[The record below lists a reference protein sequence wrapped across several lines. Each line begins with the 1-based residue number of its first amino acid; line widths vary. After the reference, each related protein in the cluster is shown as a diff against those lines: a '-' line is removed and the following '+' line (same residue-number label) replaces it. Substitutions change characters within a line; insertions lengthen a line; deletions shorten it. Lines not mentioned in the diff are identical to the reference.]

1 MRTKEEVFAILESYK
16 LSMSD
21 SARVVGFLL
30 GKGVIEKGEIV
41 KFSGYGV
48 RKGGELPIITFAEFY
63 EWFESKE
70 EFKVIEGLLNFL
82 QDEQDK
88 ALEADDVKK
97 ADEMAMYLGF
107 LVDALELEY
116 EEVEEDEAKLGDR

>member
-1 MRTKEEVFAILESYK
+1 MLGSYR
-16 LSMSD
+16 LSMGD

-41 KFSGYGV
+41 KFGGYDG
-48 RKGGELPIITFAEFY
+48 RKGGELPIITFDDFY
-63 EWFESKE
+63 EWFESE
-70 EFKVIEGLLNFL
+70 DELKVLEGLLNFL

-88 ALEADDVKK
+88 ALEAGDTEK
-97 ADEMAMYLGF
+97 ANTLATYLGF

-116 EEVEEDEAKLGDR
+116 GEETEDEK

>member
-1 MRTKEEVFAILESYK
+1 MRTKEEVFAMLGSYR
-16 LSMSD
+16 LSMGD

-41 KFSGYGV
+41 KFGGYDG
-48 RKGGELPIITFAEFY
+48 RKGGELPIITFDDFY
-63 EWFESKE
+63 EWFESE
-70 EFKVIEGLLNFL
+70 DELKVLEGLLNFL

-88 ALEADDVKK
+88 ALEAGDTEK
-97 ADEMAMYLGF
+97 ANTLATYLGF

-116 EEVEEDEAKLGDR
+116 GEETEDEK

>member
-1 MRTKEEVFAILESYK
+1 MRTKEEVFAVLGSYR
-16 LSMSD
+16 LSVDD

-41 KFSGYGV
+41 KFGGYDG
-48 RKGGELPIITFAEFY
+48 RKGGELPIITFDDFY
-63 EWFESKE
+63 EWFESE
-70 EFKVIEGLLNFL
+70 DELKVLEGLLNFL

-88 ALEADDVKK
+88 ALEAGDTEK
-97 ADEMAMYLGF
+97 ANTLATYLGF

-116 EEVEEDEAKLGDR
+116 EEENEDEK

>member
-1 MRTKEEVFAILESYK
+1 MRTKEEVFAILESYR

-21 SARVVGFLL
+21 SSRVMGFLL

-41 KFSGYGV
+41 KFGGYDG
-48 RKGGELPIITFAEFY
+48 RKGGELPIITFDDFY
-63 EWFESKE
+63 EWFEADE
-70 EFKVIEGLLNFL
+70 EFKILEGLLNFL

-88 ALEADDVKK
+88 AFLVGDSEK
-97 ADEMAMYLGF
+97 ANTLASYLGF

-116 EEVEEDEAKLGDR
+116 EEETEDEK

>member
-1 MRTKEEVFAILESYK
+1 MRTKEEAFAILESYR

-41 KFSGYGV
+41 KFGGYDG
-48 RKGGELPIITFAEFY
+48 RKGGELPIITFDDFY
-63 EWFESKE
+63 EWFESE
-70 EFKVIEGLLNFL
+70 EELKVLEGLLNFL

-88 ALEADDVKK
+88 ALEANDVEK
-97 ADEMAMYLGF
+97 ADKMALYLGY
-107 LVDALELEY
+107 LVEALELEY
-116 EEVEEDEAKLGDR
+116 EEVRGDEVNDEK

>member
-1 MRTKEEVFAILESYK
+1 MRTKEEVFAVLGSYR
-16 LSMSD
+16 LSMGD

-41 KFSGYGV
+41 KFGGYDG
-48 RKGGELPIITFAEFY
+48 RKGGELPIITFDDFY
-63 EWFESKE
+63 EWFESEDELKTL
-70 EFKVIEGLLNFL
+70 EGLLNFL

-88 ALEADDVKK
+88 ALEAGDTEK
-97 ADEMAMYLGF
+97 ANTLATYIGF

-116 EEVEEDEAKLGDR
+116 EEENEDEK

>member
-1 MRTKEEVFAILESYK
+1 MRTKEEAFAILESYR

-41 KFSGYGV
+41 KFGSYDG
-48 RKGGELPIITFAEFY
+48 RKGGELPIITFDDFY
-63 EWFESKE
+63 EWFEAEE
-70 EFKVIEGLLNFL
+70 EFKILEGLFNFL

-88 ALEADDVKK
+88 ALLVGDSEK
-97 ADEMAMYLGF
+97 ANTLASYLGF

-116 EEVEEDEAKLGDR
+116 EEETEDEK

>member
-1 MRTKEEVFAILESYK
+1 MRTKEEVFAVLESYR

-21 SARVVGFLL
+21 SSRVVGFLL

-41 KFSGYGV
+41 KFGGYDG
-48 RKGGELPIITFAEFY
+48 RKGGELPIITFDDFY
-63 EWFESKE
+63 EWFESE
-70 EFKVIEGLLNFL
+70 DEFKVLEGLLNFL

-88 ALEADDVKK
+88 ALLVGDTEK
-97 ADEMAMYLGF
+97 ANTLASYLGF

-116 EEVEEDEAKLGDR
+116 EEETEDEK

>member
-1 MRTKEEVFAILESYK
+1 MRTKEEVFAVLESYR
-16 LSMSD
+16 LGMSD
-21 SARVVGFLL
+21 SERVMGFLL

-41 KFSGYGV
+41 KFGGYDG

-63 EWFESKE
+63 EWFESE
-70 EFKVIEGLLNFL
+70 DELKVLEGLLNFL

-88 ALEADDVKK
+88 ALEAGDTEK
-97 ADEMAMYLGF
+97 ANTLASYLGF

-116 EEVEEDEAKLGDR
+116 EEETEDEK

>member
-1 MRTKEEVFAILESYK
+1 MRTKEEAFAILESYR

-41 KFSGYGV
+41 KFGGYDG
-48 RKGGELPIITFAEFY
+48 RKGGKLPIITFDDFY
-63 EWFESKE
+63 EWFEADE
-70 EFKVIEGLLNFL
+70 EFKILEGLLNFL

-88 ALEADDVKK
+88 ALLVGDSEK
-97 ADEMAMYLGF
+97 ANTLASYLGF

-116 EEVEEDEAKLGDR
+116 EEGTEDEK

>member
-1 MRTKEEVFAILESYK
+1 MRTKEDVFAMLESYR

-21 SARVVGFLL
+21 SARVIGFLL

-41 KFSGYGV
+41 KF
-48 RKGGELPIITFAEFY
+48 GGFDGKRGGALPSITFDDFY
-63 EWFESKE
+63 EWFEAE
-70 EFKVIEGLLNFL
+70 EEIVILEGLMNFL

-88 ALEADDVKK
+88 AIIIGDVEK
-97 ADEMAMYLGF
+97 ADTLAKYLGF

-116 EEVEEDEAKLGDR
+116 EEETEDEK

>member
-1 MRTKEEVFAILESYK
+1 MRTKEEVFAVLESYR

-21 SARVVGFLL
+21 SSRVVGFLL

-41 KFSGYGV
+41 KFGGYDG
-48 RKGGELPIITFAEFY
+48 RRGGELPIITFDDFY
-63 EWFESKE
+63 EWFESE
-70 EFKVIEGLLNFL
+70 DEFKVLEGLLNFL

-88 ALEADDVKK
+88 ALEAGDTEK
-97 ADEMAMYLGF
+97 ANTLASYLGF

-116 EEVEEDEAKLGDR
+116 EEDAEDEK

>member
-1 MRTKEEVFAILESYK
+1 MRTKEEVFEILGSYK

-21 SARVVGFLL
+21 SARVMGFLL

-41 KFSGYGV
+41 RFGGYDGK
-48 RKGGELPIITFAEFY
+48 KGGYLPIITFDDFY
-63 EWFESKE
+63 DWFESE
-70 EFKVIEGLLNFL
+70 DELKVLEGLMNFL

-88 ALEADDVKK
+88 ALEANDAEK
-97 ADEMAMYLGF
+97 ADEMAKYLGF

-116 EEVEEDEAKLGDR
+116 EEEDEK